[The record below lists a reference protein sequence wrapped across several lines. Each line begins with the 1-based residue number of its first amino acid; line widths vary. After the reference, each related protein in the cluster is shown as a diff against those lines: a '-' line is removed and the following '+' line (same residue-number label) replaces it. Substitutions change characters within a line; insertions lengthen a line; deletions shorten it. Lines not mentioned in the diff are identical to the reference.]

1 MHLKPLLE
9 KLYPLHRTLA
19 SDGTDEALKIVGEH
33 MPAGSNY
40 KIETYIPGTS
50 VWTWSVPERF
60 VVYEAYLETESGER
74 VVDFAE
80 NLLHIVSYSLPIDA
94 ILTWE
99 ELEPHLYY
107 NEKRPW
113 ATDYQLAPRLS
124 HGCCLEIHP
133 QAGSGRAC
141 RRLTFPFFPPHCPCG
156 VRYMGGL
163 SDIYGAGLH
172 NDKESSEV
180 PAAERFPAFRSS
192 ASASVVTA

>member
-1 MHLKPLLE
+1 MFNPRKGSEIKVSGSVAGLGGDNFFYKVRGRVSWFYPIVGDLVVNLRGNIGVARGYNDKEVPLLE

-113 ATDYQLAPRLS
+113 ATPWIFKFY
-124 HGCCLEIHP
+124 
-133 QAGSGRAC
+133 
-141 RRLTFPFFPPHCPCG
+141 
-156 VRYMGGL
+156 
-163 SDIYGAGLH
+163 
-172 NDKESSEV
+172 
-180 PAAERFPAFRSS
+180 ERPSKKA
-192 ASASVVTA
+192 V